1 MILLINNSTH
11 GNKLSYIIQIRH
23 ALQELRVPFI
33 ETKKVDEKLLQK
45 YKKRIKGIIL
55 SGSPMILENDSIMNY
70 NYDIYYMLNLQ
81 VPILGI
87 CFGSQL
93 MTVLNGGTLKRM
105 KKFVCGVL
113 PTTIVPKNCFLFNGI
128 TKEINMNFCFSDL
141 PVKPRTRE
149 SKVMATIVLNGKDT
163 PIAFKYNDKMFC
175 ILGHPE
181 IQHET
186 HIIYRNFYDYCLSF

>member
-45 YKKRIKGIIL
+45 YKTRIKGIIL

-93 MTVLNGGTLKRM
+93 MTVLNGGSLKRM

>member
-1 MILLINNSTH
+1 MILLINNSTQ

-45 YKKRIKGIIL
+45 YKTRIKGIIL
-55 SGSPMILENDSIMNY
+55 SGSPMILENDSITNY

-93 MTVLNGGTLKRM
+93 MTVLNGGSLKRM

-113 PTTIVPKNCFLFNGI
+113 PTTIVPKNCFLFNGL

-163 PIAFKYNDKMFC
+163 PIAFKYNDRMFC